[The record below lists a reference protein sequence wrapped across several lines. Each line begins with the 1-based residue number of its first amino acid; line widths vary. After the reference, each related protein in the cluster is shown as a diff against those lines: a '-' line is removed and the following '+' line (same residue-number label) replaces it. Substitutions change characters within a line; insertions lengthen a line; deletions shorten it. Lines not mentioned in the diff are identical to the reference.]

1 MGKMMGY
8 SNDILNRL
16 RTTKKVLFMQQR
28 VDLYHSYGTVS
39 LVVRIMGLK

>member
-16 RTTKKVLFMQQR
+16 RTAKKVLFM
-28 VDLYHSYGTVS
+28 
-39 LVVRIMGLK
+39 